1 MMRYSLR
8 ASELF
13 SNAHVAIGCDYG
25 QRILVVTRKPQP
37 FDGVEDID
45 RVRQQ
50 FSTAIPDA
58 LRGTYSVLN
67 DYRLAPLRVHP
78 SLEPAFGRLRAE
90 TERGFMRSA
99 VVVATKVGGI
109 RSERLGVAAS
119 IPVLV
124 SQSFEDAL
132 AFLLRG

>member
-1 MMRYSLR
+1 
-8 ASELF
+8 LF
-13 SNAHVAIGCDYG
+13 NNAHVAIGCDYG
-25 QRILVVTRKPQP
+25 QRILVVTRKSRP
-37 FDGVEDID
+37 FDSVDDID
-45 RVRQQ
+45 KVRQQ
-50 FSTAIPDA
+50 FSSAIPEA
-58 LRGTYSVLN
+58 LRSTYSVLN
-67 DYRLAPLRVHP
+67 DYRAAPLRVHP

-109 RSERLGVAAS
+109 RSGRLGDAAT

-132 AFLLRG
+132 AFLIRG